1 MSRFDRFDEP
11 QRPQATRIVA
21 ITGAITVNLA
31 LLLLLISPMAPSIR
45 LPQDD
50 MTIVPIFVPKTPV
63 QPPPPPKP
71 EEVKIRTPSP
81 RPAPRPVLIEV
92 PADPP
97 IVVTDP
103 QPGDIAMDPV
113 IEEPAVSGEPSLGP
127 DEPQEG
133 AYLAYRH
140 APPPPYPP
148 QAIRA
153 GQTGTVILRVTVDV
167 GGTPLEVAIERSSGN
182 RLLDNAARRHV
193 LAKWRFEPALRNG
206 VAVRAIGR
214 VPIEFTLDR

>member
-1 MSRFDRFDEP
+1 MYRIAHDADSG
-11 QRPQATRIVA
+11 RPDATRIVA
-21 ITGAITVNLA
+21 ITGAISANLA
-31 LLLLLISPMAPSIR
+31 LLLLLIAPMTPSIQ
-45 LPQDD
+45 LPRED
-50 MTIVPIFVPKTPV
+50 MTIIPIFVPKKPV
-63 QPPPPPKP
+63 VPPPPPKP
-71 EEVKIRTPSP
+71 EEAQIRKPVPRPSP
-81 RPAPRPVLIEV
+81 QPVRIDV

-97 IVVTDP
+97 IVVADP

-113 IEEPAVSGEPSLGP
+113 IEKPAVSGQPSLGP

-153 GQTGTVILRVTVDV
+153 GETGTVILRATVDV
-167 GGTPLEVAIERSSGN
+167 DGTPLEVVIERSSGN

-193 LAKWRFEPALRNG
+193 LAKWRFEPATRDG